1 MKDKVY
7 EVKFHFGVK
16 KVSKKRVYI
25 TAMFLALAVD
35 ILNRL
40 FKLSPQLMWELI
52 DIIGQEL
59 KLDVINQIII
69 QAPELLQDR
78 IEREVDGALA
88 DIGLPPDPT
97 IEDPTWI
104 NEEEGETPLGGS
116 LGYTYDFVE
125 KPSKENSNEQS

>member
-35 ILNRL
+35 ILHRL
-40 FKLSPQLMWELI
+40 FKFSPQLMWEFI
-52 DIIGQEL
+52 DIIGQDL
-59 KLDVINQIII
+59 KIDVINQIIL

-78 IEREVDGALA
+78 IEREVDGAL
-88 DIGLPPDPT
+88 DDLGLPPEPT

-104 NEEEGETPLGGS
+104 NDEEGETPLGGP

>member
-16 KVSKKRVYI
+16 KVSKKRIYL

-88 DIGLPPDPT
+88 DIEVPDPT
-97 IEDPTWI
+97 IPDPIRI